1 MEKASNFWRTSYY
14 CHEGEGENVISIHTI
29 KEILI
34 ISSFSLLLLYTFKKE
49 IQKSFNKNM
58 LCVYQ
63 YSIPFFLGILIT
75 LISLFGCVYSFYY
88 AVIYAPWLLIST
100 FIGYT
105 LVIYSEGILAKY
117 QNDERKYKKIMNTTK
132 DLAKWIIIVLFALIM
147 KEWFI

>member
-1 MEKASNFWRTSYY
+1 M
-14 CHEGEGENVISIHTI
+14 ISIHTI

>member
-1 MEKASNFWRTSYY
+1 MKKIKRKWIL
-14 CHEGEGENVISIHTI
+14 ISEVHMITIHNI

-34 ISSFSLLLLYTFKKE
+34 ISGFSLFLLYTLKKE
-49 IQKSFNKNM
+49 LQKSFNKNM

-63 YSIPFFLGILIT
+63 YSIPFFLGIIIT

-88 AVIYAPWLLIST
+88 AAKYAPWLLIST

-117 QNDERKYKKIMNTTK
+117 QNYERKHKKIMNTTK
-132 DLAKWIIIVLFALIM
+132 NLAKYIIICLFALIM

>member
-1 MEKASNFWRTSYY
+1 MKKIKRKWIL
-14 CHEGEGENVISIHTI
+14 ISEVHMITIHNI

-34 ISSFSLLLLYTFKKE
+34 ISGFSLFLLYTLKKE
-49 IQKSFNKNM
+49 LQKSFNKNM

-63 YSIPFFLGILIT
+63 YSIPFFLGVIIT

-88 AVIYAPWLLIST
+88 AAKYAPWLLIST

-117 QNDERKYKKIMNTTK
+117 QNYERKHKKIMNTTK
-132 DLAKWIIIVLFALIM
+132 NLAKYIIICLFALIM

>member
-1 MEKASNFWRTSYY
+1 MIT
-14 CHEGEGENVISIHTI
+14 IHNI

-34 ISSFSLLLLYTFKKE
+34 ISGFSLFLLYTLKKE
-49 IQKSFNKNM
+49 LQKSFNKNM

-63 YSIPFFLGILIT
+63 YSIPFFLGIIIT

-88 AVIYAPWLLIST
+88 AAKYAPWLLIST

-117 QNDERKYKKIMNTTK
+117 QNYERKHKKIMNTTK
-132 DLAKWIIIVLFALIM
+132 NLAKYIIICLFALIM